1 MVALNKGTANVAANV
16 LATARAMN
24 ASGINRGSAGNVSA
38 RCGQGFVITPTGMS
52 YDACIAADMVAVGAD
67 GTPAKGARRQPS
79 SEWRFH
85 RDIYAARPEAGAV
98 VHTHSPFATALACQQ
113 QGVPAFHYMVARFG
127 GADVRCA
134 AYATFGTQDLSEAIL
149 RALQARCACLMAH
162 HGMLAFGRDL
172 DHALALA
179 VELETLCE
187 QYWRVLQLGAPK
199 LLAGAE
205 MRRVIAKFASYGQ
218 QNADAGERGGRR
230 GTTRRLA
237 RSSNQAANEF
247 ADFAPGKRLP

>member
-1 MVALNKGTANVAANV
+1 MIDATAGLAATV

-38 RCGQGFVITPTGMS
+38 RCEGGFMITPTGMA
-52 YDACIAADMVAVGAD
+52 YDECTAADMAKVGAD
-67 GTPAKGARRQPS
+67 GTASGRRKPS

-98 VHTHSPFATALACQQ
+98 VHTHSPFATALACQEK
-113 QGVPAFHYMVARFG
+113 GVPAFHYMVARFG

-134 AYATFGTQDLSEAIL
+134 AYATFGSQELSDAIIG
-149 RALQARCACLMAH
+149 ALDGRCACLMAH
-162 HGMLAFGRDL
+162 HGMVVFGRDC

-199 LLAGAE
+199 LLPAE
-205 MRRVIAKFASYGQ
+205 EMTRVLAKFASYGQ
-218 QNADAGERGGRR
+218 QE
-230 GTTRRLA
+230 
-237 RSSNQAANEF
+237 
-247 ADFAPGKRLP
+247 

>member
-1 MVALNKGTANVAANV
+1 MSAMTDDLAAELATKV

-38 RCGQGFVITPTGMS
+38 RCEGGFVITPTGMA
-52 YDACIAADMVAVGAD
+52 YDICRAADMVEVGLNGEVSGD
-67 GTPAKGARRQPS
+67 ARRKPS

-85 RDIYAARPEAGAV
+85 RDIYAAQPGAGAV
-98 VHTHSPFATALACQQ
+98 VHTHSPFATALACQE
-113 QGVPAFHYMVARFG
+113 QGIPAFHYMVARFG

-134 AYATFGTQDLSEAIL
+134 AYATFGSQQLSDAIIN
-149 RALQARCACLMAH
+149 ALDDRCACLMAH
-162 HGMLAFGRDL
+162 HGMVVFGRDL

-199 LLAGAE
+199 LLSTAE
-205 MRRVIAKFASYGQ
+205 MTRVMAKFATYGQ
-218 QNADAGERGGRR
+218 QD
-230 GTTRRLA
+230 
-237 RSSNQAANEF
+237 
-247 ADFAPGKRLP
+247 

>member
-1 MVALNKGTANVAANV
+1 MNAELSARV

-38 RCGQGFVITPTGMS
+38 RCEAGFIITPTGMA
-52 YDACIAADMVAVGAD
+52 YDACTAADMVTVGLD
-67 GTPAKGARRQPS
+67 GTVSGAGARPRTPS

-85 RDIYAARPEAGAV
+85 RDIYAARPAAGAV
-98 VHTHSPFATALACQQ
+98 VHAHSPFATALACQQ
-113 QGVPAFHYMVARFG
+113 QDVPAFHYMVARFG

-134 AYATFGTQDLSEAIL
+134 AYATFGSQRLSDAIIG
-149 RALQARCACLMAH
+149 ALDGRCACLMAH
-162 HGMLAFGRDL
+162 HGMVVFGRDA

-199 LLAGAE
+199 LLSAAE
-205 MRRVIAKFASYGQ
+205 MARVVEQFATYGQ
-218 QNADAGERGGRR
+218 QGGQQ
-230 GTTRRLA
+230 G
-237 RSSNQAANEF
+237 
-247 ADFAPGKRLP
+247 

>member
-1 MVALNKGTANVAANV
+1 MSADGLAATV

-38 RCGQGFVITPTGMS
+38 RCAPGDGSFLVTPTGMA
-52 YDACIAADMVAVGAD
+52 YAACAADDMVKVGAD
-67 GTPAKGARRQPS
+67 GTASGKRKPS

-98 VHTHSPFATALACQQ
+98 VHTHSPFATALACQE
-113 QGVPAFHYMVARFG
+113 QGIPAFHYMVARFG

-134 AYATFGTQDLSEAIL
+134 GYATFGTQELSDAII
-149 RALQARCACLMAH
+149 RAMEGRNACLMAH
-162 HGMLAFGRDL
+162 HGMVVFGRDCEQ
-172 DHALALA
+172 ALALA

-199 LLAGAE
+199 LLSDEE
-205 MRRVIAKFASYGQ
+205 MQRVLVKFAGYGQ
-218 QNADAGERGGRR
+218 QD
-230 GTTRRLA
+230 
-237 RSSNQAANEF
+237 
-247 ADFAPGKRLP
+247 

>member
-1 MVALNKGTANVAANV
+1 MSDAIAGLADKV

-38 RCGQGFVITPTGMS
+38 RCEGGFIITPTGMA
-52 YDACIAADMVAVGAD
+52 YEDCTAADMAKVGAD
-67 GTPAKGARRQPS
+67 GTASAETRRKPS

-98 VHTHSPFATALACQQ
+98 VHTHSPFATALACQEM
-113 QGVPAFHYMVARFG
+113 GVPAFHYMVARFG

-134 AYATFGTQDLSEAIL
+134 AYATFGSQELSDAIIA
-149 RALQARCACLMAH
+149 ALDGRCACLMAH
-162 HGMLAFGRDL
+162 HGMVVFGRDC

-179 VELETLCE
+179 VELETLSE

-199 LLAGAE
+199 LLPADE
-205 MRRVIAKFASYGQ
+205 MTRVMAKFASYGQ
-218 QNADAGERGGRR
+218 QD
-230 GTTRRLA
+230 
-237 RSSNQAANEF
+237 
-247 ADFAPGKRLP
+247 

>member
-1 MVALNKGTANVAANV
+1 MSAVNIELAEKV

-38 RCGQGFVITPTGMS
+38 RCADGFVITPTGMA
-52 YDACIAADMVAVGAD
+52 YDACGPADMVRVGAD
-67 GTPAKGARRQPS
+67 GTASGHRKPS

-134 AYATFGTQDLSEAIL
+134 AYATFGSQELSDAINA
-149 RALQARCACLMAH
+149 ALDGRSACLMAH
-162 HGMLAFGRDL
+162 HGMVVFGRDC
-172 DHALALA
+172 DQALALA

-199 LLAGAE
+199 LLAADE
-205 MRRVIAKFASYGQ
+205 MERVLAKFASYGQ
-218 QNADAGERGGRR
+218 QE
-230 GTTRRLA
+230 
-237 RSSNQAANEF
+237 
-247 ADFAPGKRLP
+247 